1 MLIDPFGRL
10 ITYLRVSITDRCNL
24 RCVYCMPS
32 EGVPTLTHTDIMRY
46 EEITAFVRAAARMGI
61 KSVRITGGEPLV
73 RKNITDLIEMLSE
86 IDGIEDLS
94 LTTNAVLLERLAG
107 PLAKAGLKRINVS
120 LDTLDADLF
129 ARITRGGNLDAT
141 WRGIQAAE
149 KAGLAPVK
157 LNAVVIRGIN
167 DQEMVRM
174 ARLTLDHPWDVRF
187 IELMPVSNQ
196 APWGPGFPVPDQ
208 AYVSIREMQ
217 QILAPLEL
225 ERIDTAKN
233 GTNGGS
239 HAGSGPARVFHIPGA
254 LGNIGFI
261 SPLGEHFCQ
270 ACNRL
275 RLTADGCLRP
285 CLLSDAEIKILPALR
300 AGEDLSPYI
309 EQAVGLKPKGHQLAR
324 DLEAPGQTPSPHPG
338 TNGRSMREIGG

>member
-1 MLIDPFGRL
+1 
-10 ITYLRVSITDRCNL
+10 
-24 RCVYCMPS
+24 MPS
-32 EGVPTLTHTDIMRY
+32 EGVHTLMHDDIMRY
-46 EEITAFVRAAARMGI
+46 EEIAAFVRTAARMGI

-73 RKNITDLIEMLSE
+73 RKNVTDLIGQLSE
-86 IDGIEDLS
+86 IEGIEDLS
-94 LTTNAVLLERLAG
+94 LTTNAVLLERLAE
-107 PLAKAGLKRINVS
+107 PLARAGLKRINVS
-120 LDTLDADLF
+120 LDTLDPDLF
-129 ARITRGGNLDAT
+129 ARITRGGRLEST
-141 WRGIQAAE
+141 WRGIEAAE
-149 KAGLAPVK
+149 KAGLAPIK
-157 LNAVVIRGIN
+157 LNAVVIRGVN
-167 DQEMVRM
+167 DGEMVRM
-174 ARLTLDHPWDVRF
+174 ARLTLEHDWDMRF

-196 APWGPGFPVPDQ
+196 APWGPGFPIPEQ

-217 QILAPLEL
+217 QILAPLGL
-225 ERIDTAKN
+225 ERIELANN
-233 GTNGGS
+233 GNGGT
-239 HAGSGPARVFHIPGA
+239 HAGSGPARIFHIPGA

-309 EQAVGLKPKGHQLAR
+309 EQAVGLKPKGHQLSR
-324 DLEAPGQTPSPHPG
+324 DPETPGQQPSAHPG